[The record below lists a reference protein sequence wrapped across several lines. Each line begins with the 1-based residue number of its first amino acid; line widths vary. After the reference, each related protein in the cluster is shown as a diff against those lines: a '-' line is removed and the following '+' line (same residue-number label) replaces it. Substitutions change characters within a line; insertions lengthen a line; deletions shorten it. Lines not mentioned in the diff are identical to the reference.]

1 MQKAD
6 ETKEIQ
12 ELIIKKFEKPVTDK
26 KSKFTAGKRIIR
38 GQRQGVRPKMKEWIY
53 MYSERNFITRK
64 EDKQESKGYSIRY
77 ILKKDRLNKIGYD
90 SKNEVVLYIFMLSW
104 PEKQH
109 NNTFS

>member
-38 GQRQGVRPKMKEWIY
+38 GQRQGVRPKMKE
-53 MYSERNFITRK
+53 
-64 EDKQESKGYSIRY
+64 
-77 ILKKDRLNKIGYD
+77 
-90 SKNEVVLYIFMLSW
+90 
-104 PEKQH
+104 
-109 NNTFS
+109 